1 MLSTALELA
10 GFALIV
16 TAAALVA
23 IPLGVAAAGVSC
35 ILLGY
40 LLGRD
45 L

>member
-23 IPLGVAAAGVSC
+23 IPLGIATAGVSC

>member
-23 IPLGVAAAGVSC
+23 VPLGMAAAGVSC

>member
-1 MLSTALELA
+1 MLSTVLELA

>member
-23 IPLGVAAAGVSC
+23 IPLGIAAAGVSC

-40 LLGRD
+40 LLGRE

>member
-16 TAAALVA
+16 TAATLVA